1 MNTPTENAYYELM
14 WSNRMY
20 IRTIETKLLEHEFK
34 ITPQIIDDFNNWKI
48 DTLQTTD
55 EEPTDLEIL
64 EYFKNLSTI
73 SSSGGYGSQIKVEEI
88 KIIDVNEDK

>member
-1 MNTPTENAYYELM
+1 MNTPSENAYYELM
-14 WSNRMY
+14 SSNRMY
-20 IRTIETKLLEHEFK
+20 IRTVETKVVEHEFK
-34 ITPQIIDDFNNWKI
+34 ITLQIMDDFNNWKI

-64 EYFKNLSTI
+64 EYFKNISTI

-88 KIIDVNEDK
+88 KLIDQDDN